1 MASTLS
7 SSQVNG
13 PDGPAKGVNGL
24 GARAPKSKRFSDIPQ
39 TIDIPMQ
46 DDVEVEID
54 LQVLPDDPTELC
66 SVFENEQSPRI
77 YWMTV
82 ALAYAKQN
90 KIDFAI
96 EMLLRGAS
104 VLQGNQREKLG
115 IITCICWLYL
125 WKSREAPRVAPDGVP
140 ASEAKTKEYYLQL
153 ATQSL
158 NDASRINPAFPPLF
172 LARGV
177 LILLKASLQPSS
189 KAPGAVDS
197 NKAEQ
202 LRNAL
207 KSFEEA
213 IRVSQGRNML
223 AVMGKAR
230 ALFSLGRY
238 PEALAAYQD
247 VVAKMP
253 DMVDPDPRIG
263 IGCCFWQLGFKD
275 DAKIAWERCLEI
287 NPDSKHANI
296 LLGLY
301 YLDASGHVPTNSPE
315 FIRLYKKAMTEYTQK
330 SFKLDKNLPLTCATF
345 AGYFLSRKQFGNVDA
360 LAHKAIQYTDVNAIA
375 SDGWYLLA
383 RKEHY
388 DGNLERASD
397 YYRRADDARG
407 GAERGYLPAKFGV
420 AQLSVLKNDL
430 GEAKLRLEKMIQH
443 SKNYEAMI
451 LLGTLYAEEVFANQ
465 SAAVKEDKS
474 AEAKKA
480 ISLLEGVRSAWKDP
494 KRNLSP
500 DAAVLLNLARLYESE
515 SPDKALQCLQQVE
528 QLEIDQIPQSEYPPD
543 AEDEA
548 AARAAMRKLLPPQL
562 LNNIGC
568 FYSQEGK
575 HRLATEFF
583 QAALDSCAR
592 ISQTENDLDIDALL
606 TTIPFN
612 LGRSY
617 EYEGDIDKAIETYEQ
632 LLSRHS
638 DYTDARTRLAY
649 IKLRRNPNKEGPDA
663 VAKLYQENPSDLEV
677 RGLYGW
683 FLSKVNSKKR
693 PANVAE
699 DPEQRH
705 YKHTLQSYDKHDRYA
720 LVGMGNLHLMAA
732 REMRRETE
740 QDRQKRSAAYNRAVE
755 FFDKALQLDPKNAY
769 AAQGIAIAL
778 VEDRKDYKNALQIF
792 IKVRETIQD
801 AHVYVNMGHI
811 YAELRQ
817 FSKAIESY
825 EIALSKEGKA
835 NDAGIISCLGRTW
848 LNKGRAERN
857 LDAYKMA
864 LEQAK
869 KAVAVAPDQL
879 HFKFNVA
886 FVQIQIALVLHSMR
900 ESERNSF
907 QLEEAAEGLEEA
919 IKILDEIAASPSPP
933 YPRHDIEQRANMAR
947 NTQRKQLERAL
958 ASQREYE
965 AKNKEKLAAALEQRQ
980 AELRRREEE
989 RRKAEE
995 AERERQE
1002 KIRREREE
1010 IAARDRALAEQR
1022 AEEERAR
1029 LEAEM
1034 TTDSETGE
1042 KVKRKKRTAGA
1053 AAGGGRRERDSRS
1066 REPRS
1071 STKGR
1076 RGRRKKSA
1084 GETDGEESEGGGG
1097 GGGGEKG
1104 SRRPPKKRQRLS
1116 SKKDNSKY
1124 KSAEIVVDSD
1134 EDDEV
1139 DYRGGGDEEDPL
1151 ERAERAIERS
1161 ARRSRSRSRSP
1172 RSGSGDLEG
1181 DDGEESEGERRQ
1193 RQRRRRLSG
1202 AGDDEEEAEED
1213 ADRMDVDEDE
1223 GRGDRNEAPV
1233 AGGGGDDDE
1242 DDEAEEETV
1251 TRRPQTKRSRRGRIL
1266 DESDEEEQEEA
1277 EEAEEGGGG
1286 AAAGDAPTPGAASGE
1301 EGAKADTSM
1310 VDADD
1315 DE

>member
-1 MASTLS
+1 MASTLP
-7 SSQVNG
+7 SSQANG
-13 PDGPAKGVNGL
+13 SDGPAKGH
-24 GARAPKSKRFSDIPQ
+24 ASFAPKSKRFSDIPS

-54 LQVLPDDPTELC
+54 LEVLPDDPTELC
-66 SVFENEQSPRI
+66 SVFENEQSARI

-90 KIDFAI
+90 KIDFAL
-96 EMLLRGAS
+96 EMLIRGANAM
-104 VLQGNQREKLG
+104 QGNQREKLS

-125 WKSREAPRVAPDGVP
+125 WKSREAPRVAPEGSLV
-140 ASEAKTKEYYLQL
+140 SEAKTKEYYLQL

-197 NKAEQ
+197 RKAEQ

-213 IRVSQGRNML
+213 IRVSQGKNML

-238 PEALAAYQD
+238 PESLSAYQE
-247 VVAKMP
+247 VVQKMP
-253 DMVDPDPRIG
+253 DLVDPDPRIG
-263 IGCCFWQLGFKD
+263 IGCCFWQLGYKD
-275 DAKIAWERCLEI
+275 DAKLAWDRCLEI

-301 YLDASGHVPTNSPE
+301 HLDASGHVPTNSPE

-345 AGYFLSRKQFGNVDA
+345 AGYFLSRKQFTNVDS
-360 LAHKAIQYTDVNAIA
+360 LAHRAIEYTDVNAIA

-383 RKEHY
+383 RTEHHNG
-388 DGNLERASD
+388 DLERASD

-407 GAERGYLPAKFGV
+407 GTEGGYLPAKFGV

-443 SKNYEAMI
+443 AKNYEAMI

-480 ISLLEGVRSAWKDP
+480 LGLLEGVRSAWKDP
-494 KRNLSP
+494 KKNLAP
-500 DAAVLLNLARLYESE
+500 DAAVLLNLARLYENE

-528 QLEIDQIPQSEYPPD
+528 QLEIDQIPKSEYPAD
-543 AEDEA
+543 TEDEA
-548 AARAAMRKLLPPQL
+548 ASRAAIRKLLPPQL

-568 FYSQEGK
+568 FYSQDGK
-575 HRLATEFF
+575 HQLATEFF

-606 TTIPFN
+606 TTISFN

-617 EYEGDIDKAIETYEQ
+617 EYEGDVDKAIKTYEQ

-649 IKLRRNPNKEGPDA
+649 IKLRKNPNKEGPDT
-663 VAKLYQENPSDLEV
+663 VAKLYQENSSDLEV
-677 RGLYGW
+677 RALYGW
-683 FLSKVNSKKR
+683 FLGKVNSKKR
-693 PANVAE
+693 PANIAE

-705 YKHTLQSYDKHDRYA
+705 YKHTLQNYDKHDRYA
-720 LVGMGNLHLMAA
+720 LVGMGNLHLMSA

-740 QDRQKRSAAYNRAVE
+740 QDKQKRSAAYNRAVE

-769 AAQGIAIAL
+769 AAQGVAIAL

-801 AHVYVNMGHI
+801 AHVYVNLGHI

-825 EIALSKEGKA
+825 ELALTKDGKA

-848 LNKGRAERN
+848 LNKGRAEKN

-864 LEQAK
+864 LDHAK
-869 KAVAVAPDQL
+869 KALAIAPDQL

-886 FVQIQIALVLHSMR
+886 FVQIQVALTLHSMR
-900 ESERNSF
+900 DSERTSF
-907 QLEEAAEGLEEA
+907 QLEEAAEGLESA
-919 IKILDEIAASPSPP
+919 IKALDEIAASPSPP
-933 YPRHDIEQRANMAR
+933 YPKHDMEQRANMAR

-980 AELRRREEE
+980 AELRRREAE
-989 RRKAEE
+989 RQRLEA
-995 AERERQE
+995 AERERQD
-1002 KIRREREE
+1002 KIRRDREA
-1010 IAARDRALAEQR
+1010 IAARDRALGEQR
-1022 AEEERAR
+1022 AEEERQR
-1029 LEAEM
+1029 LEAEL
-1034 TTDSETGE
+1034 TTDSETGD
-1042 KVKRKKRTAGA
+1042 KVKRKKRPA
-1053 AAGGGRRERDSRS
+1053 A
-1066 REPRS
+1066 
-1071 STKGR
+1071 
-1076 RGRRKKSA
+1076 SA
-1084 GETDGEESEGGGG
+1084 S
-1097 GGGGEKG
+1097 
-1104 SRRPPKKRQRLS
+1104 
-1116 SKKDNSKY
+1116 
-1124 KSAEIVVDSD
+1124 
-1134 EDDEV
+1134 
-1139 DYRGGGDEEDPL
+1139 
-1151 ERAERAIERS
+1151 
-1161 ARRSRSRSRSP
+1161 RRSRS
-1172 RSGSGDLEG
+1172 
-1181 DDGEESEGERRQ
+1181 GE
-1193 RQRRRRLSG
+1193 
-1202 AGDDEEEAEED
+1202 
-1213 ADRMDVDEDE
+1213 
-1223 GRGDRNEAPV
+1223 
-1233 AGGGGDDDE
+1233 
-1242 DDEAEEETV
+1242 
-1251 TRRPQTKRSRRGRIL
+1251 
-1266 DESDEEEQEEA
+1266 
-1277 EEAEEGGGG
+1277 
-1286 AAAGDAPTPGAASGE
+1286 
-1301 EGAKADTSM
+1301 
-1310 VDADD
+1310 
-1315 DE
+1315 

>member
-1 MASTLS
+1 MASALV
-7 SSQVNG
+7 SSQANG
-13 PDGPAKGVNGL
+13 ALDGLADG
-24 GARAPKSKRFSDIPQ
+24 APKSKRFSDIPS

-46 DDVEVEID
+46 DEIEVEID

-66 SVFENEQSPRI
+66 AVFENEHSPRI

-90 KIDFAI
+90 KVDFAI
-96 EMLLRGAS
+96 EMLTRGAN
-104 VLQGNQREKLG
+104 VLQANQREKLS
-115 IITCICWLYL
+115 IITCLCWLYL
-125 WKSREAPRVAPDGVP
+125 WKSREAPRVAPEGSL

-177 LILLKASLQPSS
+177 LILLRASLQPPS

-197 NKAEQ
+197 HKAEQ

-230 ALFSLGRY
+230 VLSSLGRY

-247 VVAKMP
+247 VLAKMP

-275 DAKIAWERCLEI
+275 DAKAAWERCLEI
-287 NPDSKHANI
+287 NPESKYANI

-301 YLDASGHVPTNSPE
+301 YLDASGHVPTHSPE

-345 AGYFLSRKQFGNVDA
+345 AGYFLSRKQFPNVEA
-360 LAHKAIQYTDVNAIA
+360 LAHKAIQNTDVNAIA

-407 GAERGYLPAKFGV
+407 GTERGFLPAKFGM

-430 GEAKLRLEKMIQH
+430 GEAKLRLEKMIQQ
-443 SKNYEAMI
+443 SKNYEAMV

-480 ISLLEGVRSAWKDP
+480 IGLLEGARSAWKDP
-494 KRNLSP
+494 KKNLAP
-500 DAAVLLNLARLYESE
+500 DTAVLLNLARLYEQD

-528 QLEIDQIPQSEYPPD
+528 QLEIEQIPQSEYPAD
-543 AEDEA
+543 REDEA
-548 AARAAMRKLLPPQL
+548 ATRAAIRKLLPPQL

-568 FYSQEGK
+568 FYSQDGK
-575 HRLATEFF
+575 HQLATEFF

-592 ISQTENDLDIDALL
+592 ISQTESELDTDALL
-606 TTIPFN
+606 TTISFN

-617 EYEGDIDKAIETYEQ
+617 ESEGEVDKAVETYER

-649 IKLRRNPNKEGPDA
+649 INLRRNPNKEGPDG
-663 VAKLYQENPSDLEV
+663 VAKLYQENSADLEV
-677 RGLYGW
+677 RALYGW
-683 FLSKVNSKKR
+683 FLGKVNSKKR
-693 PANVAE
+693 PANLAE

-705 YKHTLQSYDKHDRYA
+705 YKHTLQNYDKHDRYA
-720 LVGMGNLHLMAA
+720 LVGMGNLHLMSA

-740 QDRQKRSAAYNRAVE
+740 QDKQKRSAAYNRAVE

-778 VEDRKDYKNALQIF
+778 VEDKKDYKSALQIF
-792 IKVRETIQD
+792 LKVRETIQD

-811 YAELRQ
+811 YAELGQ
-817 FSKAIESY
+817 FTKAIESY

-835 NDAGIISCLGRTW
+835 NDPGILSCLGRTW
-848 LNKGRAERN
+848 LNKGRTERN

-864 LEQAK
+864 LEYAK
-869 KAVAVAPDQL
+869 KALSVAPEQL
-879 HFKFNVA
+879 HLKFNVA
-886 FVQIQIALVLHSMR
+886 FVQIQLALTLHSMR
-900 ESERNSF
+900 DSERTSF
-907 QLEEAAEGLEEA
+907 QLEEAAEGLESA
-919 IKILDEIAASPSPP
+919 IKALDEIAASPSPP
-933 YPRHDIEQRANMAR
+933 YPKHDIEQRANMAR

-995 AERERQE
+995 AERERQA

-1029 LEAEM
+1029 LAAEM

-1042 KVKRKKRTAGA
+1042 KVKRKKKA
-1053 AAGGGRRERDSRS
+1053 ARARERDSRS
-1066 REPRS
+1066 GEPS
-1071 STKGR
+1071 AGR
-1076 RGRRKKSA
+1076 GARGGRRRKKA
-1084 GETDGEESEGGGG
+1084 GAAADTDGEDSAA
-1097 GGGGEKG
+1097 GGGGEK
-1104 SRRPPKKRQRLS
+1104 RRPRKRQRLAS
-1116 SKKDNSKY
+1116 RKESAKY

-1134 EDDEV
+1134 EEDDDAEA
-1139 DYRGGGDEEDPL
+1139 RGEEDPL
-1151 ERAERAIERS
+1151 EKAERALERS
-1161 ARRSRSRSRSP
+1161 RRESGTRSLSRTPASA
-1172 RSGSGDLEG
+1172 
-1181 DDGEESEGERRQ
+1181 SEGEGEDEGEGKR
-1193 RQRRRRLSG
+1193 RRRRLRRRRGSSG
-1202 AGDDEEEAEED
+1202 SGEAEAEQ
-1213 ADRMDVDEDE
+1213 MDVDED
-1223 GRGDRNEAPV
+1223 GGSRDRGGQDEP
-1233 AGGGGDDDE
+1233 DDE
-1242 DDEAEEETV
+1242 EDEEETV
-1251 TRRPQTKRSRRGRIL
+1251 ARRSQVKRSRRGRVL
-1266 DESDEEEQEEA
+1266 DDSDEEEEQEE
-1277 EEAEEGGGG
+1277 EG
-1286 AAAGDAPTPGAASGE
+1286 AAAHADAPTPGAASGGE
-1301 EGAKADTSM
+1301 EAERADTSM
-1310 VDADD
+1310 ADADD
-1315 DE
+1315 E